1 MKSLLAFFKKEL
13 LCQLRSGSILVLG
26 LLFLMLGI
34 LNPAVAKLTPWLLEM
49 MADNLAESGM
59 SISLAQVSAM
69 DSWVQFFKNLPIA
82 LIAFVLIEGGIFT
95 KEYSSGTLILS
106 LTKGVARYKV
116 LIAKGLCLVL
126 LWTLGYWLCFGVT
139 YAYNAYFWDNAVAQ
153 NLLFSAFCWWV
164 FGVTVLSLIVLFSVV
179 ATSLAGVLLGCGAT
193 VLLFFLVGLLP
204 RCAKYLPTF
213 LSDGNS
219 LIYGALEQSE
229 YFASL
234 GIGAVTV
241 IVSFALGIV
250 IFNKKAL

>member
-1 MKSLLAFFKKEL
+1 M
-13 LCQLRSGSILVLG
+13 V
-26 LLFLMLGI
+26 
-34 LNPAVAKLTPWLLEM
+34 
-49 MADNLAESGM
+49 
-59 SISLAQVSAM
+59 
-69 DSWVQFFKNLPIA
+69 
-82 LIAFVLIEGGIFT
+82 
-95 KEYSSGTLILS
+95 LS
-106 LTKGVARYKV
+106 LVV
-116 LIAKGLCLVL
+116 
-126 LWTLGYWLCFGVT
+126 
-139 YAYNAYFWDNAVAQ
+139 
-153 NLLFSAFCWWV
+153 LFSA
-164 FGVTVLSLIVLFSVV
+164 V

-219 LIYGALEQSE
+219 LIYGALEQSA